1 MNKEA
6 LIVIPGLDSKE
17 VGFALNRVVDK
28 ITNQQSIATVNK
40 ISTPENPNMQSIEV
54 TFEGTGEQK
63 RIDIY
68 EVFWGDIINKN
79 YSNDLPIFKKV

>member
-40 ISTPENPNMQSIEV
+40 ISTPREP
-54 TFEGTGEQK
+54 
-63 RIDIY
+63 
-68 EVFWGDIINKN
+68 
-79 YSNDLPIFKKV
+79 